1 MLRFVSLSSQ
11 FSLSHALRK
20 LLRKTGNVHRQ
31 ISKHIL
37 VPNWKVLFI
46 YSQEILSKI
55 AWYACGM
62 QRINLS
68 VIFMGQ
74 QNIPSIEDVKP
85 PNASLES
92 LELKLSHYRLKL
104 WSAFSWPDLLQR
116 VWWAKFYFSF
126 LFFFFKYLHP
136 PRSFEKF
143 PQWLHFKKITFI
155 YFDCHFL
162 VCFVSGYLL
171 LKVVPHPLESVHSS
185 ISRKVF
191 CKTDGIITALSQLVL
206 TAICEVSSALKY

>member
-74 QNIPSIEDVKP
+74 QNIPSIEDAKP
-85 PNASLES
+85 PSASLES

-126 LFFFFKYLHP
+126 LFFFQIFASTKEL
-136 PRSFEKF
+136 R
-143 PQWLHFKKITFI
+143 KISTMAPFQENNI
-155 YFDCHFL
+155 
-162 VCFVSGYLL
+162 YLL
-171 LKVVPHPLESVHSS
+171 WLSFSGL
-185 ISRKVF
+185 F
-191 CKTDGIITALSQLVL
+191 CQWIFVIEGSPSPFGVGSQLNF
-206 TAICEVSSALKY
+206 